1 MFSAHASSSTT
12 SRTRR
17 TNEDEGGD
25 GSEGCCEGCCEGWS
39 SIGAAGDGIDEERV
53 EHGEYGV
60 ELVEDRTEG
69 DVGYGAAGDDVEWY
83 WAAAGEDDAERRAP
97 SARERGVPR
106 VPCMLEWVVCTV
118 DSSEAGKNDL
128 RNSTGES
135 TTSSRVAA

>member
-1 MFSAHASSSTT
+1 MFSAHSASLTT

-25 GSEGCCEGCCEGWS
+25 GSKGCCEGCCEGWS
-39 SIGAAGDGIDEERV
+39 IGAAGDGIVEERV

-97 SARERGVPR
+97 FARERGVPM
-106 VPCMLEWVVCTV
+106 VPCML
-118 DSSEAGKNDL
+118 
-128 RNSTGES
+128 
-135 TTSSRVAA
+135 